1 VRGVQQSVLNKVS
14 AIDGPT
20 LDALGGVLEVGLKE
34 LAVLARDNHWKLR
47 NPQVVMHRTWSDG
60 PPTVSYEEEMV
71 LDYGAIGRGSDYL
84 KQNFSDA
91 LTTILQSDERLA
103 AAFATSDYR
112 ADVEQSIRIAAA
124 ADALVDDF
132 AMVYL
137 RESESF
143 DWNETAF
150 ERSMNGV
157 RRFAESTTHSLVV
170 RAPLLGFS
178 MNADELTISDGAFI
192 RPLKKEE
199 YLKLESGNLYERQN
213 RTISPFQWTPGRFV
227 ITLTV
232 DVPIGADR
240 YDESRAIVLRLHE
253 CLTAV
258 RLVGEGYVYLGDIWL
273 ERISSQYGDSYDE
286 VYVSD
291 GWPRVNTGMNLEV
304 DEVTTSLLAE
314 LFNGLTGV
322 WAQGAKKSNRLFI
335 PNSRFNMFFGRELVE
350 DQFLDLA
357 ICLESLFTRSGESSE
372 LTDKISR
379 RVGRLLGSTQD
390 DRMEKA
396 STVRKLYGLRS
407 KLVHGE
413 PVEADVLFENV
424 RVLLRMVRDAI
435 VLKIR
440 DGWSVDSLEREMML

>member
-1 VRGVQQSVLNKVS
+1 MHGVQQFDLNKVS
-14 AIDGPT
+14 ASHEPT
-20 LDALGGVLEVGLKE
+20 LDALAGALEVGLKE
-34 LAVLARDNHWKLR
+34 LAAFAGENRWRLR

-60 PPTVSYEEEMV
+60 PPTVSYDDEMV
-71 LDYGAIGRGSDYL
+71 LDYGAIGRSSDYL
-84 KQNFSDA
+84 KVNCSDA
-91 LTTILQSDERLA
+91 LAIILQSDERLA
-103 AAFATSDYR
+103 GALATSDYN
-112 ADVEQSIRIAAA
+112 ADVEPSVRTATAV
-124 ADALVDDF
+124 DALIDDF
-132 AMVYL
+132 ATAYL
-137 RESESF
+137 RESENF
-143 DWNETAF
+143 NWNDTAF
-150 ERSMNGV
+150 EGSMDGL
-157 RRFAESTTHSLVV
+157 RKFAKSRTHSLVV

-178 MNADELTISDGAFI
+178 MNANELKIADGALI
-192 RPLKKEE
+192 RPLKQEE

-232 DVPIGADR
+232 DVTIGADR
-240 YDESRAIVLRLHE
+240 YEERRAIVLRLHE

-258 RLVGEGYVYLGDIWL
+258 RLAGEGYVYLGDIWF
-273 ERISSQYGDSYDE
+273 ERISSPFGDSYDE

-304 DEVTTSLLAE
+304 DEVSTNLIAE
-314 LFNGLTGV
+314 LFAGFAGV
-322 WAQGAKKSNRLFI
+322 WSQDAKNRLFV

-357 ICLESLFTRSGESSE
+357 ICLEALFTNSGETSE

-390 DRMEKA
+390 ERIEKVT
-396 STVRKLYGLRS
+396 TVKKLYGLRS
-407 KLVHGE
+407 RLVHGE

-435 VLKIR
+435 VLKIKN
-440 DGWSVDSLEREMML
+440 DWTVDSLEREMML